1 MKAKILPL
9 MLQLQQMP
17 MAIYD
22 PALESVKDLP
32 EIAAQMQA
40 SRPPEITAGYF
51 EEWYQED
58 YLEGVAGR
66 RVEGKPY
73 NLRGATAIIPLH
85 GILVHRYGYCLGFI
99 TGYGYVAAAI
109 QEALKDDEV
118 EQIVLDVNSAGGS
131 VMGLFEL
138 AADIRVATLQKPVH
152 AIVDGLCCS
161 AAYALT
167 SACTSVITTPSSYIG
182 SIGVVSTHFSIE
194 GMNQQAGIEV
204 THIQAG
210 DKKTDGTPYKN
221 LTESARK
228 DIKQNVDELYEQF
241 VATVARNRNLD
252 AVSVR
257 NTQAATYSADQAKQ
271 LGLIDEIMTVKE
283 AFTHLTSKEEVEMP
297 KENQTATENV
307 AQVQANGATAERER
321 IQAILSAEAA
331 KTMPSMANRLA
342 FQTDMSAEE
351 AVALLAEAA
360 KDIPA
365 AEQPAPTPAAEQP
378 TPAPAAT
385 QAQPSPLDT
394 AMAMVG
400 SPNVG
405 ADNAATNE
413 SAANLKAVA
422 DLVNSVNL

>member
-1 MKAKILPL
+1 
-9 MLQLQQMP
+9 
-17 MAIYD
+17 
-22 PALESVKDLP
+22 
-32 EIAAQMQA
+32 
-40 SRPPEITAGYF
+40 
-51 EEWYQED
+51 
-58 YLEGVAGR
+58 
-66 RVEGKPY
+66 
-73 NLRGATAIIPLH
+73 
-85 GILVHRYGYCLGFI
+85 
-99 TGYGYVAAAI
+99 
-109 QEALKDDEV
+109 
-118 EQIVLDVNSAGGS
+118 
-131 VMGLFEL
+131 
-138 AADIRVATLQKPVH
+138 
-152 AIVDGLCCS
+152 
-161 AAYALT
+161 
-167 SACTSVITTPSSYIG
+167 
-182 SIGVVSTHFSIE
+182 
-194 GMNQQAGIEV
+194 
-204 THIQAG
+204 
-210 DKKTDGTPYKN
+210 
-221 LTESARK
+221 
-228 DIKQNVDELYEQF
+228 
-241 VATVARNRNLD
+241 
-252 AVSVR
+252 
-257 NTQAATYSADQAKQ
+257 
-271 LGLIDEIMTVKE
+271 
-283 AFTHLTSKEEVEMP
+283 MP

-378 TPAPAAT
+378 TSAPAAT